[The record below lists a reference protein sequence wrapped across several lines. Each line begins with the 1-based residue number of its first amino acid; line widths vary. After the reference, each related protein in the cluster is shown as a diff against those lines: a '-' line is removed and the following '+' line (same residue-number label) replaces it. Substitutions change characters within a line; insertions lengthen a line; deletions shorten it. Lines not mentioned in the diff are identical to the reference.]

1 MLRLLGVG
9 RDHPKMVKARQ
20 TLLKFGMLLLFRWSP
35 DASSTLAQVV
45 LREFLHGAS
54 SGSQYSMFMNGK
66 AITLSPLSF
75 GEWSD
80 VPSDVALTRRRLL
93 PDWVPIHPH
102 RWWIH
107 TRNVYIPMS
116 FLYGHRFKAR
126 EDPLI
131 LSLRKVR
138 ALL

>member
-1 MLRLLGVG
+1 
-9 RDHPKMVKARQ
+9 
-20 TLLKFGMLLLFRWSP
+20 
-35 DASSTLAQVV
+35 
-45 LREFLHGAS
+45 
-54 SGSQYSMFMNGK
+54 MNGK
-66 AITLSPLSF
+66 AITLSLLNF
-75 GEWSD
+75 GQRTDASSD
-80 VPSDVALTRRRLL
+80 VVLTHQRLL

-131 LSLRKVR
+131 LSLRKV
-138 ALL
+138 

>member
-1 MLRLLGVG
+1 
-9 RDHPKMVKARQ
+9 
-20 TLLKFGMLLLFRWSP
+20 
-35 DASSTLAQVV
+35 
-45 LREFLHGAS
+45 
-54 SGSQYSMFMNGK
+54 MFMNGK
-66 AITLSPLSF
+66 AITLSLLNF
-75 GEWSD
+75 GQPSD
-80 VPSDVALTRRRLL
+80 ASSDVALTPQRLL

-138 ALL
+138 SLL